1 MPAQDAVFEGPEISW
16 FSLSPMLV
24 LVGAALFLL
33 LAGALVPR
41 WPRGGYAFVT
51 ACAAGAAAVLS
62 MVLWDD
68 ATDEGPSTLVGN
80 ALAFDTFAMFV
91 TITICAVAAP
101 RLGLQR
107 LPATGR
113 PRRAG
118 AITR

>member
-24 LVGAALFLL
+24 LVEAALFLL

-41 WPRGGYAFVT
+41 WPRGYAFVT

-62 MVLWDD
+62 MVLWD

-91 TITICAVAAP
+91 TVDLLEVAAP

-113 PRRAG
+113 PRRAR
-118 AITR
+118 ASPR